1 MLVRNELWNDARVK
15 KEARSLLA
23 AGWRVSI
30 VCRQEPGAPAVENW
44 NGVRVVRP
52 RYRSALT
59 ENLRRKADSAGGRGL
74 AARLARAVRRNRVR
88 RFLSDAFRNTMYE
101 LRLLGVLLREK
112 ASVYHANDLD
122 TLLVC
127 RLAAT
132 IRGARLV
139 YDSHELW
146 LGSARYLRETGRL
159 GRLRDRLTER
169 LLVGGCDAVIAVTPG
184 RGAEMERMYPRMKPP
199 LIVENCPEVTP
210 RTERTGALRSLVGA
224 GRDTPVILYQG
235 IIAFERGLE
244 QLVEAAWLLAGE
256 GILLVIMGH
265 DVTGG
270 KIARMAA
277 DPTLGETLRVLPPVR
292 SEDLPVYTADADAGL
307 ILFRNT
313 CLNHYYSLPNK
324 LYEYMMAGI
333 PVIASDLPEI
343 ARVVKEGDF
352 GLLIDPGDPA
362 AIADAVRRAASD
374 PSWRAAAGARAR
386 AAAERVHNWGEQEK
400 VLLAAYEG
408 LVRAGGPA
416 R

>member
-15 KEARSLLA
+15 KEAKSLLA

-30 VCRQEPGAPAVENW
+30 VCRQEPGAPAVEDW
-44 NGVRVVRP
+44 NGIRVVRP

-59 ENLRRKADSAGGRGL
+59 ESLRRKADSSGGRGL
-74 AARLARAVRRNRVR
+74 LARLSRVVRRNRVR
-88 RFLSDAFRNTMYE
+88 RFVSDAFRNTMYD
-101 LRLLGVLLREK
+101 LRLLLSLLREK
-112 ASVYHANDLD
+112 ACVYHANDLD

-132 IRGARLV
+132 VRGARLV

-169 LLVGGCDAVIAVTPG
+169 LLVGGSDAVIAVTPG
-184 RGAEMERMYPRMKPP
+184 RGAEMRRMYPWMRPP
-199 LIVENCPEVTP
+199 LIVENCPEITS
-210 RTERTGALRSLVGA
+210 RAAKTGALRSLLGV
-224 GRDTPVILYQG
+224 GRDTPVFLYQG

-244 QLVEAAWLLAGE
+244 QLVEAARLLAGE
-256 GILLVIMGH
+256 RMVLVVMGH

-270 KIARMAA
+270 RIAGMAA
-277 DPTLGETLRVLPPVR
+277 DPALEGVLRVLPPVR
-292 SEDLPVYTADADAGL
+292 SEDLPAYTSDADAGL

-333 PVIASDLPEI
+333 PIIASDLPEI
-343 ARVVKEGDF
+343 ARVLKEGDF
-352 GLLIDPGDPA
+352 GLLIDPEDPG
-362 AIADAVRRAASD
+362 AIADAVRRVASD
-374 PSWRAAAGARAR
+374 ASWRAAAGARAR
-386 AAAERVHNWGEQEK
+386 AAALERYNWGEQEK
-400 VLLAAYEG
+400 VLVAAYDR
-408 LVRAGGPA
+408 LVRGG
-416 R
+416 REV

>member
-23 AGWRVSI
+23 AGWRVTV
-30 VCRQEPGAPAVENW
+30 VCRQEPGAPLVEDW
-44 NGVRVVRP
+44 NGIRIVRP

-59 ENLRRKADSAGGRGL
+59 ESLRRRADAAGGRGW
-74 AARLARAVRRNRVR
+74 AVRLAGAVRRNPVR
-88 RFLSDAFRNTMYE
+88 RFLSDAFRNTMYD
-101 LRLLGVLLREK
+101 LRLLAALLREK

-127 RLAAT
+127 SLAAA
-132 IRGARLV
+132 IRRARLV

-146 LGSARYLRETGRL
+146 LGSARHLRETGRL

-169 LLVGGCDAVIAVTPG
+169 LLVGGSDAVIAVTPG
-184 RGAEMERMYPRMKPP
+184 RGAEMEKMYPWIRPP
-199 LIVENCPEVTP
+199 LIVENCPEVIP
-210 RTERTGALRSLVGA
+210 RTERTGALRSIIGA
-224 GRDTPVILYQG
+224 GPETPVMLYQG
-235 IIAFERGLE
+235 IVAFERGLE
-244 QLVEAAWLLAGE
+244 QLVEAAGLIAGE
-256 GILLVIMGH
+256 GIRLVIMGH

-270 KIARMAA
+270 RIARMAA
-277 DPTLGETLRVLPPVR
+277 DPALRGTLHVLPPVR
-292 SEDLPVYTADADAGL
+292 SEDLAAYTADADAGL

-343 ARVVKEGDF
+343 ARVVREGGF
-352 GLLIDPGDPA
+352 GMLIDPEDPG
-362 AIADAVRRAASD
+362 AIAGAVRRAASD

-386 AAAERVHNWGEQEK
+386 AAALKTHNWGEQEK
-400 VLLAAYEG
+400 VLLAEYER
-408 LVRAGGPA
+408 LVRPGSPA